1 MSQVGYG
8 PVLSSSDVDF
18 EIFEVQGTTVT
29 KIYYVKLLFQ

>member
-8 PVLSSSDVDF
+8 PALSSSDVDF